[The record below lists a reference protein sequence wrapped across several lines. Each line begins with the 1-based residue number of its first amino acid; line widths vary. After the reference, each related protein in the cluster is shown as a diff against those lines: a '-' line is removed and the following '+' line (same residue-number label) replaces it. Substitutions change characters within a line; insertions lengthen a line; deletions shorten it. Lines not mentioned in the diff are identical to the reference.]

1 MRGEAPSQ
9 TAFAT
14 AYMRAVHVNLDGPP
28 PVLNDRVAFRLLPT
42 YMQRVIRHQKVVA
55 SGWSRR
61 LRIRDPAATAMRSQ
75 IVVRARYAEDCL
87 KEVGERGGGRY
98 VILGAGLDTFALRQ
112 QGTFALRQ
120 QGTFALRQ
128 QGGGIEVL
136 EIDHP
141 ATQRWKRHLLARRG
155 LEEPDGLTYLSVDF
169 ERESLSD
176 VWIEGDQPDFVSW
189 LGTTYYLSRNS
200 IRATLE
206 AVAGRT
212 RKGSQLVL
220 DYWDARPRTIDPL
233 LWGTRIAVALQGE
246 PMRSLFEPDEIESLA
261 GTAGWRI
268 VDNLTAADQN
278 KRYLSHRKDGLSVP
292 AFAHLLRLER

>member
-1 MRGEAPSQ
+1 MRAEAPSQ

-61 LRIRDPAATAMRSQ
+61 LRVRDPAATAMRSQ

-87 KEVGERGGGRY
+87 KEAHERGAERY
-98 VILGAGLDTFALRQ
+98 VLLGAGLDSYALRQ
-112 QGTFALRQ
+112 PGS
-120 QGTFALRQ
+120 
-128 QGGGIEVL
+128 GIEVL

-176 VWIEGDQPDFVSW
+176 AWIESDQPDFVSW
-189 LGTTYYLSRNS
+189 LGTTYYLSRNG

-246 PMRSLFEPDEIESLA
+246 PMRSLFEPEEIESLA
-261 GTAGWRI
+261 RTAGWRI

>member
-1 MRGEAPSQ
+1 MLAEAPSQ

-28 PVLNDRVAFRLLPT
+28 PVLNDRVAFRLLPP

-61 LRIRDPAATAMRSQ
+61 LRVRDPAATAMRSQ

-87 KEVGERGGGRY
+87 KEVCERGVGRY

-112 QGTFALRQ
+112 PGTGL
-120 QGTFALRQ
+120 
-128 QGGGIEVL
+128 EVL

-155 LEEPDGLTYLSVDF
+155 LEEPEGLTYLSVDF
-169 ERESLSD
+169 ERESLTD
-176 VWIEGDQPDFVSW
+176 RWIGADQPDFVSW

-200 IRATLE
+200 IGATLE
-206 AVAGRT
+206 AVAEQT
-212 RKGSQLVL
+212 RKGSQMVL
-220 DYWDARPRTIDPL
+220 DYWDARPKTIDPL

-246 PMRSLFEPDEIESLA
+246 PMRSLFEPDEIEALA
-261 GTAGWRI
+261 SSAGWRI
-268 VDNLTAADQN
+268 VDNVAAADQN
-278 KRYLSHRKDGLSVP
+278 TRYLSHRKDGLSVP